1 MKTCAKTSKY
11 RNAGTGI
18 EVVFSKILPAEPR
31 NIYWCTVLH
40 YSTGSF
46 GCYEVVTLRDWGSK
60 FGLFA
65 KSVRVLEVTSLSV
78 VLHRSASASAARNTT
93 RLANKS
99 LSVPRKKVRDEL
111 RARGLRA
118 NFAHLIARNY
128 LYLQKEFQRGAKEY
142 FRAMV
147 EFGITV
153 LLCWGLQCA

>member
-1 MKTCAKTSKY
+1 M
-11 RNAGTGI
+11 GFLG
-18 EVVFSKILPAEPR
+18 
-31 NIYWCTVLH
+31 YWHTP
-40 YSTGSF
+40 
-46 GCYEVVTLRDWGSK
+46 
-60 FGLFA
+60 
-65 KSVRVLEVTSLSV
+65 
-78 VLHRSASASAARNTT
+78 

-99 LSVPRKKVRDEL
+99 PSVQRRRTRDKL